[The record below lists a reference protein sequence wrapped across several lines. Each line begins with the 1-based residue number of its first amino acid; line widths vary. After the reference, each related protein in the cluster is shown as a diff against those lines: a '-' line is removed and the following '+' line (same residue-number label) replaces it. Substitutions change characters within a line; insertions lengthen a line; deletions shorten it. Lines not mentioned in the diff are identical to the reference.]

1 MPGCPKKSECINMSI
16 IGEIQCEQKLI
27 EENKKT
33 LPFSPDYM
41 EGYKSA
47 LDWVYKRILENKRNG
62 TE

>member
-1 MPGCPKKSECINMSI
+1 MSI